1 MKASLQLPAP
11 AKLNLFLH
19 ITGQRDDGYHTLQTV
34 FQLLDFGDE
43 LTLERREDPAIEL
56 TPAIPNLPA
65 EDNLI
70 IKAARLLQQNSG
82 CQLGANIHLNKR
94 LPMGGGI
101 GGGSSDAAST
111 LLGLNKL
118 WNLNY
123 SLKELAALGGTL
135 GADIPVFIHGYSAW
149 AEGIGEI
156 LQVIELPELWYL
168 VLTPNCHVST
178 AEIFSH
184 KELTRDTS
192 DITVAAFLEQ
202 GGRNDC
208 QPLVRQ
214 LYSAVDEAL
223 KWLGQYGQAQ
233 MTGTGACVFAPFESA
248 TEAEAILA
256 KAPENM
262 QGFVA
267 KSVNRSPVHNLIL

>member
-43 LTLERREDPAIEL
+43 LTLERREDPVIEL
-56 TPAIPNLPA
+56 SPTIPNLPA

-149 AEGIGEI
+149 AGGIGEI

>member
-1 MKASLQLPAP
+1 MTASIRLPAP

-43 LTLERREDPAIEL
+43 LTLERREDPVL
-56 TPAIPNLPA
+56 TLSPTIPKLAP

-70 IKAARLLQQNSG
+70 IKAARLLQKDSG
-82 CQLGANIHLNKR
+82 CALGANIHLEKR

-101 GGGSSDAAST
+101 GGGSSDAAT
-111 LLGLNKL
+111 ALLGLNKL

-123 SLKELAALGGTL
+123 SLKDLAALGVAL
-135 GADIPVFIHGYSAW
+135 GADIPVFIHGHSAW
-149 AEGIGEI
+149 AEGIGEN

-178 AEIFSH
+178 ADIFSH
-184 KELTRDTS
+184 KDLTRDTS

-214 LYSAVDEAL
+214 LYSAVNEAL
-223 KWLGQYGQAQ
+223 EWLGQYGQAQ

-248 TEAEAILA
+248 SDAEAVLA
-256 KAPENM
+256 KAPKDL

-267 KSVNRSPVHNLIL
+267 KAVNRSPVHNLIL